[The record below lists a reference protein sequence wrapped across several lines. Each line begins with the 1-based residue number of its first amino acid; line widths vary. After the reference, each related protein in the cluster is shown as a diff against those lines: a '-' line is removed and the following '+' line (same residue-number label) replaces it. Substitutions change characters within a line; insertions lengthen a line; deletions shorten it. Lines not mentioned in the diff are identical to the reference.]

1 MDLQHVE
8 DRLQG
13 NLQVRDGV
21 KQILIGTVEGKTN
34 LSNIVEGNTEGELFE
49 SIVLDAQTEHV
60 YMQRVGRL
68 VGFPDLG
75 KGLIDGTVTVG
86 VTPNDWLLDANLI
99 FSQDSLGKA

>member
-1 MDLQHVE
+1 M
-8 DRLQG
+8 QG
-13 NLQVRDGV
+13 NLQVRDGSETD
-21 KQILIGTVEGKTN
+21 ISIGTVEGKTN
-34 LSNIVEGNTEGELFE
+34 LSNIVERNTEGELFE

-86 VTPNDWLLDANLI
+86 VTPNDWLLDAED